1 LNAPRLV
8 IAGNLL
14 VDDLVF
20 ADGRTRMGEAGGA
33 VLYAALAASLWS
45 DGVGCLSRLGLDYPD
60 AALLGLRERGVD
72 LGGVR
77 ALGRNGVRTWLLY
90 EGSQWRMVPR
100 LGDVT
105 HVDVSPAPS
114 DVPPEWRGAAAVHIA
129 PMPLACQTALAAIWP
144 DDTFLSLD
152 PHVPIREDT
161 LPLFAPLL
169 SRIDALFV
177 SQDELLLG
185 APEAPPLDV
194 LRRLRG
200 GRLRYVAWKRGPAG
214 GLLYDARAD
223 RLTPWRAR
231 AEAVVDPTGCGDAF
245 AASFVTAI
253 LDGESAER
261 AVERGIV
268 GARLALSG
276 WGASA
281 LLEADRVAANHE
293 LERLRRADAPATDTT
308 AG

>member
-1 LNAPRLV
+1 MSAPRLV
-8 IAGNLL
+8 VAGNLL

-33 VLYAALAASLWS
+33 VLYAALAASLWTE
-45 DGVGCLSRLGLDYPD
+45 GLGCLSRVGRDYPD
-60 AALLGLRERGVD
+60 AALLALRERGLD

-77 ALGRNGVRTWLLY
+77 TLGTSGVRTWLLY
-90 EGSQWRMVPR
+90 EGTQWRMVPR

-114 DVPPEWRGAAAVHIA
+114 DVPPEWLDAAAVHLA
-129 PMPLACQTALAAIWP
+129 PMPLACQTALGAIWP
-144 DDTFLSLD
+144 DSTFLSLD

-169 SRIDALFV
+169 SRVDALFV
-177 SQDELLLG
+177 SEEELLLA
-185 APEAPPLDV
+185 APEVPPVDV

-200 GRLRYVAWKRGPAG
+200 GRLRYVAWKRGPRG

-231 AEAVVDPTGCGDAF
+231 AETVVDPTGCGDAF

-253 LDGESAER
+253 LDGEDAER

-268 GARLALSG
+268 GAGFTLSG

-281 LLEADRVAANHE
+281 LLEADRAAAHQE
-293 LERLRRADAPATDTT
+293 LERLRRGEGPAADGTRK
-308 AG
+308 

>member
-1 LNAPRLV
+1 MNAPRLV

-33 VLYAALAASLWS
+33 VLYAALAASVWS
-45 DGVGCLSRLGLDYPD
+45 EGVGCLSRVGLDYPD
-60 AALLGLRERGVD
+60 AALHALRERGVD

-90 EGSQWRMVPR
+90 EGTQWRMVPR

-114 DVPPEWRGAAAVHIA
+114 DVPPEWLDAAAVHLA
-129 PMPLACQTALAAIWP
+129 PMPLTCQTALGAIWP
-144 DDTFLSLD
+144 DSTFLSLD

-177 SQDELLLG
+177 SEEELLLD
-185 APEAPPLDV
+185 P
-194 LRRLRG
+194 RRLRG

-223 RLTPWRAR
+223 RLTPWRGR
-231 AEAVVDPTGCGDAF
+231 AETVVDPTGCGDAF

-253 LDGESAER
+253 LDGEDAER

-268 GARLALSG
+268 GAGFALSG

-281 LLEADRVAANHE
+281 LLEADRAGARGE
-293 LERLRRADAPATDTT
+293 LERL
-308 AG
+308 